1 MAASKTY
8 HIEDE
13 ARPGAL
19 AHLAVNPLWP
29 LLGTMLGGT
38 WLGFTWFALNS
49 IAVGSPTRVRELV
62 LVAVGFVGSFVL
74 ALALLALAGSHVI
87 HDQYGVQ
94 YALLVLVL
102 WKLGIAYTL
111 YSLQSATI
119 GIYEYYG
126 GQLRNGLYV
135 LLIGA
140 FVLRVPLLK
149 LFQDTVVLSLV
160 MR

>member
-1 MAASKTY
+1 MAASRSY

-29 LLGTMLGGT
+29 LLGTMLGGS

-49 IAVGSPTRVRELV
+49 IAVGSPTRTRELV
-62 LVAVGFVGSFVL
+62 LVAAGFLGSVALVL
-74 ALALLALAGSHVI
+74 GLLALNANGVI
-87 HDQYGVQ
+87 HDQYDVQ

-102 WKLGIAYTL
+102 FKLGIAYTL
-111 YSLQSATI
+111 YTLQVSTI

-126 GQLRNGLYV
+126 GTLRNGLIV
-135 LLIGA
+135 LLVGA
-140 FVLRVPLLK
+140 FVVRVPLLK
-149 LFQDTVVLSLV
+149 LLHGTVLWSLV
-160 MR
+160 LR